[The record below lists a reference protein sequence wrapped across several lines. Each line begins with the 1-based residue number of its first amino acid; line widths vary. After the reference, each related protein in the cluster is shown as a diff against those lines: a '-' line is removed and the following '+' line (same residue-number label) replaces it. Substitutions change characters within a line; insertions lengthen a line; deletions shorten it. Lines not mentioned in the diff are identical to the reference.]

1 MSNDIEKRLKGEQ
14 VHKTGPRGEAL
25 FCMTA
30 VYQFILAVTA
40 AAAFGDSW
48 SGSSGCTGGR
58 AAAASWIAPGCVVE
72 AFPIAIA
79 EAFPICLAPGART
92 DIMSAAAVAAA
103 ASAITAATAVAAASA
118 AATAVAAAS
127 AAAAAAAVAAAS
139 AAAAAAAVAAAS
151 AAAAA
156 VAAAAATS
164 TAASTVIAASASTVV
179 ATATATSTITTIPST
194 STNSKA
200 THILYSPFLL
210 VCTISYGTLRQS
222 VSDCLNVFYC
232 HPLFFSS

>member
-1 MSNDIEKRLKGEQ
+1 
-14 VHKTGPRGEAL
+14 
-25 FCMTA
+25 MTA
-30 VYQFILAVTA
+30 VYQFILAVAA

-103 ASAITAATAVAAASA
+103 ASAITAATAVAAAAAAA

-127 AAAAAAAVAAAS
+127 AAASAAAVAAAS
-139 AAAAAAAVAAAS
+139 AAAT
-151 AAAAA
+151 A
-156 VAAAAATS
+156 VAAAA
-164 TAASTVIAASASTVV
+164 
-179 ATATATSTITTIPST
+179 ATSTITTIPST

>member
-25 FCMTA
+25 FCMTN
-30 VYQFILAVTA
+30 VYQFILAVAA

-103 ASAITAATAVAAASA
+103 ASAITAASA
-118 AATAVAAAS
+118 AATAV
-127 AAAAAAAVAAAS
+127 V
-139 AAAAAAAVAAAS
+139 
-151 AAAAA
+151 
-156 VAAAAATS
+156 
-164 TAASTVIAASASTVV
+164 
-179 ATATATSTITTIPST
+179 ATSTITTIPST

>member
-25 FCMTA
+25 FCMTN
-30 VYQFILAVTA
+30 VYQFILAVAA

-103 ASAITAATAVAAASA
+103 ASAITAASA
-118 AATAVAAAS
+118 AAT
-127 AAAAAAAVAAAS
+127 
-139 AAAAAAAVAAAS
+139 
-151 AAAAA
+151 A

-164 TAASTVIAASASTVV
+164 TATSTAATTVIAAAATTVV
-179 ATATATSTITTIPST
+179 ATSTITTIPST

-222 VSDCLNVFYC
+222 VSDCLYVFYC
-232 HPLFFSS
+232 HPLFFFS

>member
-30 VYQFILAVTA
+30 VYQFILAVAA

-103 ASAITAATAVAAASA
+103 ASAITAASA
-118 AATAVAAAS
+118 AAT
-127 AAAAAAAVAAAS
+127 
-139 AAAAAAAVAAAS
+139 
-151 AAAAA
+151 A

-164 TAASTVIAASASTVV
+164 TATSTAATTVIAAAATTVV
-179 ATATATSTITTIPST
+179 ATSTITTIPST
-194 STNSKA
+194 STKSKA

-210 VCTISYGTLRQS
+210 VCTISYGTPRQS
-222 VSDCLNVFYC
+222 VSDCLYVFYC
-232 HPLFFSS
+232 HPLFFFS

>member
-25 FCMTA
+25 FCMTN

-103 ASAITAATAVAAASA
+103 ASAITAAT
-118 AATAVAAAS
+118 
-127 AAAAAAAVAAAS
+127 
-139 AAAAAAAVAAAS
+139 AVAAAS

>member
-14 VHKTGPRGEAL
+14 VHKTGPRGEVL
-25 FCMTA
+25 FCMTN
-30 VYQFILAVTA
+30 VYQFILAVAA

-103 ASAITAATAVAAASA
+103 ASAITAASA
-118 AATAVAAAS
+118 AAT
-127 AAAAAAAVAAAS
+127 
-139 AAAAAAAVAAAS
+139 
-151 AAAAA
+151 A

-164 TAASTVIAASASTVV
+164 TAATTVIAAAATTVV
-179 ATATATSTITTIPST
+179 ATSTITTIPST

>member
-25 FCMTA
+25 FCMTN
-30 VYQFILAVTA
+30 VYQFILAVAA

-103 ASAITAATAVAAASA
+103 ASAITAA
-118 AATAVAAAS
+118 AAT
-127 AAAAAAAVAAAS
+127 
-139 AAAAAAAVAAAS
+139 
-151 AAAAA
+151 A

-164 TAASTVIAASASTVV
+164 TSTATSTAATTVIAAAATTVVAAAATTVV
-179 ATATATSTITTIPST
+179 ATSASAITTIPST

>member
-25 FCMTA
+25 FCMTN
-30 VYQFILAVTA
+30 VYQFILAVAA

-103 ASAITAATAVAAASA
+103 ASATTAASA
-118 AATAVAAAS
+118 AATAVAAA
-127 AAAAAAAVAAAS
+127 
-139 AAAAAAAVAAAS
+139 
-151 AAAAA
+151 
-156 VAAAAATS
+156 AATS
-164 TAASTVIAASASTVV
+164 TATSTAATTVIAAAATTVV
-179 ATATATSTITTIPST
+179 ATSTITTIPST

>member
-30 VYQFILAVTA
+30 VYQFILAVAA

-103 ASAITAATAVAAASA
+103 ASAITAATAVAAAAA

-127 AAAAAAAVAAAS
+127 AAAT
-139 AAAAAAAVAAAS
+139 
-151 AAAAA
+151 A

-164 TAASTVIAASASTVV
+164 TAASAAASTVV

>member
-25 FCMTA
+25 FCMTN
-30 VYQFILAVTA
+30 VYQFILAVAA

-79 EAFPICLAPGART
+79 QAFPICLAPGART

-103 ASAITAATAVAAASA
+103 ASAITAASA
-118 AATAVAAAS
+118 AAT
-127 AAAAAAAVAAAS
+127 
-139 AAAAAAAVAAAS
+139 
-151 AAAAA
+151 A

-164 TAASTVIAASASTVV
+164 TATSTAATTVIAAAATTVV
-179 ATATATSTITTIPST
+179 ATSTITTIPST

>member
-30 VYQFILAVTA
+30 VYQFILAVAA

-103 ASAITAATAVAAASA
+103 ASAITAATAVAAA
-118 AATAVAAAS
+118 AT
-127 AAAAAAAVAAAS
+127 
-139 AAAAAAAVAAAS
+139 
-151 AAAAA
+151 
-156 VAAAAATS
+156 TS

>member
-30 VYQFILAVTA
+30 VYQFILAVAA

-118 AATAVAAAS
+118 AASAAATAVAAAS
-127 AAAAAAAVAAAS
+127 AATS
-139 AAAAAAAVAAAS
+139 AAAT
-151 AAAAA
+151 A

>member
-25 FCMTA
+25 FCMTN
-30 VYQFILAVTA
+30 VYQFILAVAA

-103 ASAITAATAVAAASA
+103 ASAITAASA
-118 AATAVAAAS
+118 AATTVI
-127 AAAAAAAVAAAS
+127 
-139 AAAAAAAVAAAS
+139 
-151 AAAAA
+151 
-156 VAAAAATS
+156 AAAAT
-164 TAASTVIAASASTVV
+164 TVV
-179 ATATATSTITTIPST
+179 ATSTITTIPST

>member
-30 VYQFILAVTA
+30 VYQFILAVAA

-79 EAFPICLAPGART
+79 EAFPVCLASGACT
-92 DIMSAAAVAAA
+92 DIMAAATAVVSSTARATTAASAVTAASTATATVIAAA
-103 ASAITAATAVAAASA
+103 ASAVTAAARAATVAAAS
-118 AATAVAAAS
+118 T
-127 AAAAAAAVAAAS
+127 
-139 AAAAAAAVAAAS
+139 
-151 AAAAA
+151 
-156 VAAAAATS
+156 T
-164 TAASTVIAASASTVV
+164 TVV
-179 ATATATSTITTIPST
+179 TATATSTITTIPST
-194 STNSKA
+194 STKSKA

-210 VCTISYGTLRQS
+210 VCTISYGTPRQS

-232 HPLFFSS
+232 HPLFFFS

>member
-30 VYQFILAVTA
+30 VYQFILAVAA

-118 AATAVAAAS
+118 AA
-127 AAAAAAAVAAAS
+127 
-139 AAAAAAAVAAAS
+139 
-151 AAAAA
+151 
-156 VAAAAATS
+156 
-164 TAASTVIAASASTVV
+164 
-179 ATATATSTITTIPST
+179 
-194 STNSKA
+194 
-200 THILYSPFLL
+200 
-210 VCTISYGTLRQS
+210 C
-222 VSDCLNVFYC
+222 C
-232 HPLFFSS
+232 

>member
-25 FCMTA
+25 FCMTN
-30 VYQFILAVTA
+30 VYQFILAVAA

-103 ASAITAATAVAAASA
+103 ASAITAASA
-118 AATAVAAAS
+118 AAT
-127 AAAAAAAVAAAS
+127 
-139 AAAAAAAVAAAS
+139 
-151 AAAAA
+151 A

-164 TAASTVIAASASTVV
+164 TAASTAATTVIAAAATTVVAAAATTVV
-179 ATATATSTITTIPST
+179 ATSASAITTIPST

>member
-25 FCMTA
+25 FCMTN
-30 VYQFILAVTA
+30 VYQFILAVAA

-103 ASAITAATAVAAASA
+103 ASAITAASA
-118 AATAVAAAS
+118 AAT
-127 AAAAAAAVAAAS
+127 
-139 AAAAAAAVAAAS
+139 
-151 AAAAA
+151 A

-164 TAASTVIAASASTVV
+164 TATSTAATTVIAAAATTVIAAAATTVV
-179 ATATATSTITTIPST
+179 ATSTITTIPST

-210 VCTISYGTLRQS
+210 VCTISYGTPRQS
-222 VSDCLNVFYC
+222 VSDCLYVFYC
-232 HPLFFSS
+232 HPLFFFS

>member
-103 ASAITAATAVAAASA
+103 ASAITAATAVAAAAAAA

-127 AAAAAAAVAAAS
+127 AAASAAAVAAAS
-139 AAAAAAAVAAAS
+139 AAAT
-151 AAAAA
+151 A

>member
-118 AATAVAAAS
+118 AAAATAVAAAS
-127 AAAAAAAVAAAS
+127 ASAAAAAVAAAS
-139 AAAAAAAVAAAS
+139 A
-151 AAAAA
+151 
-156 VAAAAATS
+156 
-164 TAASTVIAASASTVV
+164 AASASTVV

>member
-25 FCMTA
+25 FCMTN
-30 VYQFILAVTA
+30 VYQFILAVAA

-103 ASAITAATAVAAASA
+103 ASAITAASA
-118 AATAVAAAS
+118 AAT
-127 AAAAAAAVAAAS
+127 
-139 AAAAAAAVAAAS
+139 
-151 AAAAA
+151 A

-164 TAASTVIAASASTVV
+164 TATSTAATTVIAAAATTVV
-179 ATATATSTITTIPST
+179 ATSTITTIPST

-210 VCTISYGTLRQS
+210 VCTISYGTPRQS

>member
-30 VYQFILAVTA
+30 VYQFILAVAA

-118 AATAVAAAS
+118 AASAAATAVAAAS
-127 AAAAAAAVAAAS
+127 AATS
-139 AAAAAAAVAAAS
+139 AAAT
-151 AAAAA
+151 A

-210 VCTISYGTLRQS
+210 VCTISYGTPRQS
-222 VSDCLNVFYC
+222 VSDCLYVFYC
-232 HPLFFSS
+232 HPLFFFS

>member
-79 EAFPICLAPGART
+79 EAFPICLTSGTGT
-92 DIMSAAAVAAA
+92 DIMAAASAVTAAAGASASAVAAA
-103 ASAITAATAVAAASA
+103 AGASASAVTAAAGT
-118 AATAVAAAS
+118 
-127 AAAAAAAVAAAS
+127 
-139 AAAAAAAVAAAS
+139 
-151 AAAAA
+151 
-156 VAAAAATS
+156 
-164 TAASTVIAASASTVV
+164 SASTVV
-179 ATATATSTITTIPST
+179 TATTTSTITTVPST
-194 STNSKA
+194 STKSKA
-200 THILYSPFLL
+200 THILHSPFLL
-210 VCTISYGTLRQS
+210 VCTISYGTPRQS
-222 VSDCLNVFYC
+222 VSDCLYVFYC
-232 HPLFFSS
+232 HPLFFFS

>member
-30 VYQFILAVTA
+30 VYQFILAVAA

-103 ASAITAATAVAAASA
+103 ASAITAASA
-118 AATAVAAAS
+118 AAT
-127 AAAAAAAVAAAS
+127 
-139 AAAAAAAVAAAS
+139 
-151 AAAAA
+151 A

-164 TAASTVIAASASTVV
+164 TAASTAATTVIAAAATTVVAAAATTVV
-179 ATATATSTITTIPST
+179 ATSASAITTIPST

>member
-118 AATAVAAAS
+118 AA
-127 AAAAAAAVAAAS
+127 
-139 AAAAAAAVAAAS
+139 
-151 AAAAA
+151 AAAA

-194 STNSKA
+194 STKSKA

-210 VCTISYGTLRQS
+210 VCTISYGTPRQS

-232 HPLFFSS
+232 HPLFFFS

>member
-79 EAFPICLAPGART
+79 EAFPICPV
-92 DIMSAAAVAAA
+92 SY
-103 ASAITAATAVAAASA
+103 
-118 AATAVAAAS
+118 
-127 AAAAAAAVAAAS
+127 
-139 AAAAAAAVAAAS
+139 
-151 AAAAA
+151 
-156 VAAAAATS
+156 
-164 TAASTVIAASASTVV
+164 
-179 ATATATSTITTIPST
+179 
-194 STNSKA
+194 
-200 THILYSPFLL
+200 THL
-210 VCTISYGTLRQS
+210 TLPTKLE
-222 VSDCLNVFYC
+222 V
-232 HPLFFSS
+232 

>member
-25 FCMTA
+25 FCMTN
-30 VYQFILAVTA
+30 VYQFILAVAA

-103 ASAITAATAVAAASA
+103 ASAITAASA
-118 AATAVAAAS
+118 AAT
-127 AAAAAAAVAAAS
+127 
-139 AAAAAAAVAAAS
+139 
-151 AAAAA
+151 
-156 VAAAAATS
+156 
-164 TAASTVIAASASTVV
+164 TVV
-179 ATATATSTITTIPST
+179 ATSTITTIPST

>member
-118 AATAVAAAS
+118 AAAATAVAAAS
-127 AAAAAAAVAAAS
+127 ASAAAAAVAAAS
-139 AAAAAAAVAAAS
+139 AV
-151 AAAAA
+151 
-156 VAAAAATS
+156 
-164 TAASTVIAASASTVV
+164 ASASTVV

>member
-103 ASAITAATAVAAASA
+103 ASAITAATAVAAAAAAA

-127 AAAAAAAVAAAS
+127 AAAT
-139 AAAAAAAVAAAS
+139 
-151 AAAAA
+151 A

>member
-30 VYQFILAVTA
+30 VYQFILAVAA

-118 AATAVAAAS
+118 AAS
-127 AAAAAAAVAAAS
+127 AAAT
-139 AAAAAAAVAAAS
+139 
-151 AAAAA
+151 A

>member
-103 ASAITAATAVAAASA
+103 ASAA
-118 AATAVAAAS
+118 
-127 AAAAAAAVAAAS
+127 
-139 AAAAAAAVAAAS
+139 

>member
-25 FCMTA
+25 FCMTN
-30 VYQFILAVTA
+30 VYQFILAVAA

-103 ASAITAATAVAAASA
+103 ASAITAASA
-118 AATAVAAAS
+118 AAT
-127 AAAAAAAVAAAS
+127 
-139 AAAAAAAVAAAS
+139 
-151 AAAAA
+151 A

-164 TAASTVIAASASTVV
+164 TATSTAATTVIAAAATTVV
-179 ATATATSTITTIPST
+179 ATSTITTIPST

-210 VCTISYGTLRQS
+210 ICTISYGTLRQS